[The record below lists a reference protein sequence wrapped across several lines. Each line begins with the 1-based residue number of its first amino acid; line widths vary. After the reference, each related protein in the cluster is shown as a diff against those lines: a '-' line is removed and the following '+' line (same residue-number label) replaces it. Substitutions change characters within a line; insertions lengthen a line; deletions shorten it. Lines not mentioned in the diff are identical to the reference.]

1 MLVAD
6 VMRTDMVTIRPDA
19 TVQEAIELARTRG
32 IRHLPVLEDGAL
44 VGIVSDRDLK
54 RTLVP
59 EAAVRRLPGVGD
71 LPARLTVA
79 DIMSRPVITIAM
91 AFAVEDA
98 ARVMVAERISA
109 LPVTD
114 GARLVGMVT
123 ETDLLALLVRALG
136 AVEPSGGGARGPTP
150 STGRGHRGRRGS
162 GSDRLERDD
171 APGSGRGPRSGRP
184 HRYDRSP
191 PGGRRRR
198 GPGLRGPEPPAAY
211 LRPVPATGRWYRLQ
225 MRVR

>member
-6 VMRTDMVTIRPDA
+6 VMRTDVVTIRPGA

-32 IRHLPVLEDGAL
+32 IRHLPVLEGGTL

-54 RTLVP
+54 RALVP

-79 DIMSRPVITIAM
+79 DIMSRSVITIGTT
-91 AFAVEDA
+91 FAVEDA
-98 ARVMVAERISA
+98 ARVMVVERISA

-114 GARLVGMVT
+114 GARLVGIVT

-136 AVEPSGGGARGPTP
+136 AVGPSTRLDVVLGDRPGALGEVIGAVEGAGATVSSVMTLRAPGGVREAVVRIATIDPRPAVAAVEARGYAVRNARR
-150 STGRGHRGRRGS
+150 ST
-162 GSDRLERDD
+162 
-171 APGSGRGPRSGRP
+171 
-184 HRYDRSP
+184 
-191 PGGRRRR
+191 
-198 GPGLRGPEPPAAY
+198 
-211 LRPVPATGRWYRLQ
+211 
-225 MRVR
+225 